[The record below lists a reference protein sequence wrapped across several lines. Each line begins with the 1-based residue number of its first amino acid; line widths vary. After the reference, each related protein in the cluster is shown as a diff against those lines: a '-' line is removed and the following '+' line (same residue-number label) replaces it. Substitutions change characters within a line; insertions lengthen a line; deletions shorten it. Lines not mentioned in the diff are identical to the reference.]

1 MDQEIQALQKELQE
15 VREIIE
21 KDHEMIQ
28 SVYRR
33 VRLSSAISVIKW
45 VVIIG
50 FSLGAFYYIQPLL
63 EVLLKTYTSIGGSG
77 VGQSESSID
86 LLRSMI
92 K

>member
-50 FSLGAFYYIQPLL
+50 FSLGAFYYIQPFL
-63 EVLLKTYTSIGGSG
+63 EVLLQTYTSIGGSG